1 MPLKHD
7 LNGPGLQGLAYCVS
21 NTVLGALELL
31 VHLFFPL
38 TPWDRCCCSSH
49 LAGKETEAGRGEVVC
64 TWHTGDKW
72 SRN

>member
-1 MPLKHD
+1 MPLKRD
-7 LNGPGLQGLAYCVS
+7 LNGNNRGSRGWHIVQSHTA
-21 NTVLGALELL
+21 LGALELL

-64 TWHTGDKW
+64 T
-72 SRN
+72 